1 MRQSLLRLWT
11 GWKLFARRIGDF
23 QARIILTL
31 LYFLLVAPLAILT
44 RPFSDPLRL
53 REKRKPSYW
62 LPRHQVPTSLE
73 EGRRQ

>member
-1 MRQSLLRLWT
+1 MKQLLLRLWAV
-11 GWKLFARRIGDF
+11 WKVLARKIGDF

-31 LYFLLVAPLAILT
+31 LYFLLIAPLAILT

-62 LPRHQVPTSLE
+62 LPRHQVSVSVE